1 MLLLKKDNIKFL
13 TREISL
19 MGSNLIL
26 FNTKKTNILYRKN
39 KIDIYIDSI
48 LNIKT
53 VQLKVCSLQDH
64 LMVGNQN

>member
-1 MLLLKKDNIKFL
+1 
-13 TREISL
+13 